1 VLTHA
6 LLDGVDEPHLGQLLE
21 QRRGLIPHIEE
32 VAVAALLLL
41 LRAQQLD
48 QDLCLAAGELIEG
61 VAVCRQID
69 QTKIRE
75 PLGRLSTDE

>member
-1 VLTHA
+1 MFAHA
-6 LLDGVDEPHLGQLLE
+6 LLDGVDEPDLGQLLE

-48 QDLCLAAGELIEG
+48 EDLCLAAGELVEG
-61 VAVCRQID
+61 VAVCGQVD
-69 QTKIRE
+69 QTKIGE
-75 PLGRLSTDE
+75 PLGVEYR